1 MVALDLLTA
10 VPPFAHPQPFL
21 TTMTRLLIATLVLA
35 LATIIGGAAAAANEQ
50 YTWAAA
56 DGTPFTVK
64 DVSLHTDNPDGF
76 SYDAVAPAAAI
87 AARHA
92 SPLLT

>member
-1 MVALDLLTA
+1 
-10 VPPFAHPQPFL
+10 
-21 TTMTRLLIATLVLA
+21 MTRLWTATLVLA

-87 AARHA
+87 AACFT
-92 SPLLT
+92 LTHVVTLCFVFTKVWRQG